1 MTAPS
6 IDTQITAVTV
16 YTDRALITRHGTIH
30 LTGTERQLILTNL
43 PPSLDPESVR
53 ISGTGQIPVKLQ
65 GVTTERQHTTE
76 PFSKSIAALTTEI
89 DRLETDN
96 RHLKAQIDTI
106 TLQANFIRGLREK
119 TETTF
124 SRSLASQQIG
134 LEDTQNF
141 LNFIGTK
148 NAEYAYSTEDLQ
160 QQQNQ
165 IDKQL
170 KSLKLQLREFQTP
183 YSTESLELRIGIEP
197 TGAGEFQLEV
207 VYIIDRARW
216 KPLYDLRVQSAT
228 NTIQLTYL
236 AEITQTTG
244 EDWTDV
250 NLTLSTAKPGLGTLP
265 PKLDPWYIDVPAP
278 PLLPSPAPIMMRAR
292 AVAEVDFADAA
303 STALSAYSRDEISV
317 PAPTYTAE
325 TVVADISQQGSVVTF
340 QLAGGG
346 NIPSDG
352 NPHKVTILYD
362 RFPCKSEYIAMPRA
376 VSFAYLQ
383 AKAKNRP
390 DGATLLPG
398 KANIFR
404 DDMFVGTTN
413 LDNIAPGQEFKLN
426 LGVDEGIKID
436 RELIER
442 QVDKK
447 FIGGNRRI
455 TFAYRLTVTNLLPTP
470 NRIQIED
477 QIPHSRNEQI
487 KVKLLKIFPQI
498 QLGELGKLSWELD
511 LPANGKTEIS
521 YQFSI
526 EHPEYLHIQGLDV

>member
-1 MTAPS
+1 MTSAS
-6 IDTQITAVTV
+6 IATQITAVTV

-43 PPSLDPESVR
+43 PPSLDPESIRV
-53 ISGTGQIPVKLQ
+53 SGKGQIPVKIQ
-65 GVTTERQHTTE
+65 GITTDRQYTTE
-76 PFSKSIAALTTEI
+76 PVIERIAELTAEI
-89 DRLETDN
+89 DRLDTDK
-96 RHLKAQIDTI
+96 RQLQYQIN
-106 TLQANFIRGLREK
+106 TLALQSSFIYGLREK

-134 LEDTQNF
+134 LEDTQNL

-148 NAEYAYSTEDLQ
+148 NAEYARATEDLQ
-160 QQQNQ
+160 HQQRQ
-165 IDKQL
+165 IDKRL
-170 KSLKLQLREFQTP
+170 KSLQLQLKQVQTP
-183 YSTESLELRIGIEP
+183 DSKESLELSVGIEP
-197 TGAGEFQLEV
+197 TGTGEFQIEV
-207 VYIIDRARW
+207 VYVIDRASW
-216 KPLYDLRVQSAT
+216 TPLYDLRVQSAS
-228 NTIQLTYL
+228 NTIQLNYL
-236 AEITQTTG
+236 AEIVQTTG
-244 EDWTDV
+244 EDWA
-250 NLTLSTAKPGLGTLP
+250 NISLTLSTAKPGLGTLP
-265 PKLDPWYIDVPAP
+265 PKLTPWYIDA
-278 PLLPSPAPIMMRAR
+278 PAPIPAAPMMMRSRASSVDMDF
-292 AVAEVDFADAA
+292 AVAAA
-303 STALSAYSRDEISV
+303 PAGSASSETDDSNI
-317 PAPTYTAE
+317 PTMKYAAE
-325 TVVADISQQGSVVTF
+325 TVVADVSQQGSVVTF

-352 NPHKVTILYD
+352 NSHKATILHD
-362 RFPCKSEYIAMPRA
+362 RYPCKLEYIAMPRL

-404 DDMFVGTTN
+404 DDMFVGTTD
-413 LDNIAPGQEFKLN
+413 LANIAPGQEFKLN

-455 TFAYRLTVTNLLPTP
+455 TFAYRLTITNLLATP
-470 NRIQIED
+470 NRIHIED

-487 KVKLLKIFPQI
+487 KVKIVKISPQI

-511 LPANGKTEIS
+511 LPANAKTEIY

-526 EHPEYLHIQGLDV
+526 DHPDRLHIQGLNI